1 MHLFCSFLSFKESSR
16 KLWGTGLIAAAT
28 ALLLAIPSGATEP
41 GSEALPFLRLHQ
53 NPASLAAGAASA
65 GTAALLPFGGDRL
78 CAGASYLSYM
88 PSVSRTDYIS
98 GGISSRFGSFGDA
111 GKEEISRFGATLNF
125 TRGAG
130 REVYGTDYKPSDLL
144 LNAGF
149 GWAMTRQLSIG
160 LNLSYASQSL
170 TEDYSV
176 KAVAA
181 DIFLAG
187 KFGGFSFAAGASSLG
202 GGVGSEETGD
212 FSLPASAE
220 AFFAYDFPLAGKH
233 GLRASL
239 DADYYFS
246 GAFSAALGAEYAF
259 GDIAFARAGYR
270 YGGDSIIPSFASAG
284 LGFRF
289 KGFELDAA
297 YLFASETLGG
307 SFALGLVFHL

>member
-1 MHLFCSFLSFKESSR
+1 MNKRILASALCLSLFAFHAS
-16 KLWGTGLIAAAT
+16 AA
-28 ALLLAIPSGATEP
+28 EP

-111 GKEEISRFGATLNF
+111 GDELSRFGATLNF

-170 TEDYSV
+170 TEDYSL

-181 DIFLAG
+181 DLFLAG

-246 GAFSAALGAEYAF
+246 GAFSAAIGAEYAF

-289 KGFELDAA
+289 KGFELDAT